1 MKAVK
6 SLMTIRHGLI
16 AGLSGGLAEIGWVT
30 LYGKA
35 TGGNITILARGIT
48 SASGVSALFSAYS
61 VVVGITIHMGLA
73 CVLGVALAFALRAS
87 EAIRGRSTNP
97 FPSMLAALTVVWAV
111 NFLVV
116 LPRVSPE
123 FVQLVPFSVS
133 LTSKLLFGLASAEVF
148 RRQNWAPTA
157 AGEVN
162 HRCHVSQRT

>member
-35 TGGNITILARGIT
+35 TGDNIAILARGIT
-48 SASGVSALFSAYS
+48 TAAGVGALFPAYS
-61 VVVGITIHMGLA
+61 VAVGITIHMGLA
-73 CVLGVALAFALRAS
+73 CVLGVVLAFAWRAS
-87 EAIRGRSTNP
+87 EAIRGRSANP
-97 FPSMLAALTVVWAV
+97 YPFMLAALTVVWAV

-116 LPRVSPE
+116 LPLVSPE
-123 FVQLVPFSVS
+123 FVHLVPYAVS
-133 LTSKLLFGLASAEVF
+133 LTSKLLFGLASAEAF
-148 RRQNWAPTA
+148 RRQNLAATA

-162 HRCHVSQRT
+162 HRCHISQRT